1 MNGLELYSSFE
12 NESRL
17 RGRSAPRWL
26 RYSIHH
32 DPNQITSLSTPE
44 SVPPTTQSSNN
55 ALYNG
60 HIRSDRELQE
70 KREEDDSADNEL
82 YYYNDIDSNDI
93 LHGEDNVDV
102 IPLSSQDQFSLHRL
116 NTSLSAQ
123 VPNMNNHLQPTT
135 FPLERPNLQIID
147 RGNLFSQLS
156 SRTTNS
162 LEINAQRNT
171 IRTEN
176 INNERESREHILN
189 NVFPQPTTANN
200 SEYIDTSPTNGNNK
214 ME

>member
-1 MNGLELYSSFE
+1 MYGSFE
-12 NESRL
+12 NESRM

-44 SVPPTTQSSNN
+44 SVPPTTQSYNN

-60 HIRSDRELQE
+60 HTNSRHELHD
-70 KREEDDSADNEL
+70 KREEDDDSDDNDL
-82 YYYNDIDSNDI
+82 YYYNDIDSNGI

-102 IPLSSQDQFSLHRL
+102 IPLITQDQFSLQRL

-135 FPLERPNLQIID
+135 FTSERPNFQKID
-147 RGNLFSQLS
+147 RGNLYSQLS

-162 LEINAQRNT
+162 LEVNTQRNT
-171 IRTEN
+171 IRPEN
-176 INNERESREHILN
+176 IYIGGESGEHISN
-189 NVFPQPTTANN
+189 NHFPQPTTASH
-200 SEYIDTSPTNGNNK
+200 SEYLDSFPTNGNK
-214 ME
+214 KLK